1 MEDVIVVQTADFEMQ
16 TLYQQLR
23 QANTTDGAIVT
34 FTGLVRDFNQQLQVS
49 GLYLEHYP
57 AMTKKALHEIVNEA
71 RHRWELGR
79 VSVLHRVG
87 HLAPGEQIVFVG
99 VTSAHR
105 QNAFAACEF
114 IMDYLKTQAP
124 FWKKEMTNQGHNWV
138 TAKQQDKAAADKW
151 DQ

>member
-1 MEDVIVVQTADFEMQ
+1 MEDVIVVQTTDFEMQ
-16 TLYQQLR
+16 ALYQQLR

-34 FTGLVRDFNQQLQVS
+34 FTGLVRDFNQKSQVT

-57 AMTKKALHEIVNEA
+57 AMTQKALQAIVNAA
-71 RHRWELGR
+71 RQRWELGR
-79 VSVLHRVG
+79 ITVLHRVG
-87 HLAPGEQIVFVG
+87 QLAPGEQIVFVG
-99 VTSAHR
+99 VTSSHR

-124 FWKKEMTNQGHNWV
+124 FWKKELTNQGDHWV
-138 TAKQQDKAAADKW
+138 GAKQQDKAAADKW